1 MLREGKNNHNA
12 ENDISLGNSRSEF
25 KRTEKMFILKQ
36 VFQRKIMCNTYYGL
50 FKLREIKILQEKQ
63 DKKLKPFLWKYGRGL
78 FNMSYG
84 FGVYQSN
91 MYKNRS
97 IYFVVM
103 LKPLKLLFL
112 INGVSNMHHIF
123 LHNQKRLV

>member
-63 DKKLKPFLWKYGRGL
+63 DKKLKPFL
-78 FNMSYG
+78 
-84 FGVYQSN
+84 
-91 MYKNRS
+91 
-97 IYFVVM
+97 
-103 LKPLKLLFL
+103 
-112 INGVSNMHHIF
+112 
-123 LHNQKRLV
+123 